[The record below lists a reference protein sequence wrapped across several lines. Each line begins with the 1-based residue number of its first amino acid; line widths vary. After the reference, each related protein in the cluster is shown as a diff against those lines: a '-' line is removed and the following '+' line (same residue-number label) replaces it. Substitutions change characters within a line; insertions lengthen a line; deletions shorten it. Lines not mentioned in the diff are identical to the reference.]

1 MRKIIYVDMD
11 CFFVVV
17 EMRDNFVLR
26 DIFIVIGGSRERRGV
41 ISIVNYFARKFG
53 VRSVMSIGMAF
64 KLCLYFILFSG
75 RFDVYKEVLN
85 YIREIFSRYISR
97 IESLLLDEV
106 YFDVIDSVYCYGFA
120 IFIVQEIRQ
129 IIFNEL

>member
-120 IFIVQEIRQ
+120 IFIV
-129 IIFNEL
+129 